1 MNKNDIAV
9 IVAAVMASLDSKAV
23 AAPVVADKQAA
34 ANKACITAFK
44 RAGFGTVVPRVDV
57 LTFKAWVAKGFRP
70 IEGSKAVKV
79 KQFRLFHKSQVR
91 PLTADEANLV
101 AGKNAEAQSEGL
113 HVVQ

>member
-1 MNKNDIAV
+1 MNKDQIAL
-9 IVAAVMASLDSKAV
+9 IVAAVVAQMDNKADK
-23 AAPVVADKQAA
+23 PVVDKQAA

-91 PLTADEANLV
+91 PLTEDEANLI
-101 AGKNAEAQSEGL
+101 AGKNAEAQSERL
-113 HVVQ
+113 HIVQ